1 MATANKFDLNVTRV
15 SDTELRLTREFDAP
29 RDLVWKAMTD
39 PALMS
44 RWWGPRR
51 YQTIVDTMDV
61 RPGGK
66 WRMRNIAA
74 DGGEH
79 AFRGEYREIV
89 APERIVM
96 TFEYEPLPGHI
107 SVETMTLTER
117 DGRTLLTVRDQFS
130 SKEDLDGMVKFVAD
144 AKTDR
149 ILGAHILSHAASEL
163 IAETVA
169 VMEFGGSSEDLG
181 RTVHAHP
188 TLSEAVK
195 EAALAVEKRA
205 LHIGNR

>member
-1 MATANKFDLNVTRV
+1 MATASKFDLNVTRV
-15 SDTELRLTREFDAP
+15 SDTELHLTREFDAP

-51 YQTIVDTMDV
+51 YKTVVDMMDV

-89 APERIVM
+89 PPERIVM

-117 DGRTLLTVRDQFS
+117 DGRTLLSVRDQFS
-130 SKEDLDGMVKFVAD
+130 SKEDLEGMVNSGMESGARETYERLDELVA
-144 AKTDR
+144 
-149 ILGAHILSHAASEL
+149 EL
-163 IAETVA
+163 KKQNN
-169 VMEFGGSSEDLG
+169 G
-181 RTVHAHP
+181 
-188 TLSEAVK
+188 
-195 EAALAVEKRA
+195 
-205 LHIGNR
+205 

>member
-1 MATANKFDLNVTRV
+1 MATTSKFDLNVTRV
-15 SDTELRLTREFDAP
+15 SDTELHLTREFDAP

-44 RWWGPRR
+44 RWWGPRQ
-51 YQTIVDTMDV
+51 YKTVVDTMDV

-89 APERIVM
+89 PPERIVM

-117 DGRTLLTVRDQFS
+117 DGRTLLTVRDQFA
-130 SKEDLDGMVKFVAD
+130 SKEDLDGMVNSGMES
-144 AKTDR
+144 
-149 ILGAHILSHAASEL
+149 GARETYERLDEL
-163 IAETVA
+163 LAELKK
-169 VMEFGGSSEDLG
+169 S
-181 RTVHAHP
+181 R
-188 TLSEAVK
+188 
-195 EAALAVEKRA
+195 
-205 LHIGNR
+205 

>member
-1 MATANKFDLNVTRV
+1 MATASKFDLNVTRV
-15 SDTELRLTREFDAP
+15 SDTELHLTREFDAP

-51 YQTIVDTMDV
+51 YQTVVDTMDV

-89 APERIVM
+89 PPERIVM

-130 SKEDLDGMVKFVAD
+130 SKEDLEGMVNSGMESGARETYERLDELLAELKQT
-144 AKTDR
+144 KT
-149 ILGAHILSHAASEL
+149 A
-163 IAETVA
+163 
-169 VMEFGGSSEDLG
+169 
-181 RTVHAHP
+181 
-188 TLSEAVK
+188 
-195 EAALAVEKRA
+195 
-205 LHIGNR
+205 

>member
-1 MATANKFDLNVTRV
+1 MATASKFDLNVTRV

-29 RDLVWKAMTD
+29 RALVWKAMTD

-51 YQTIVDTMDV
+51 YQTVVDTMDV

-89 APERIVM
+89 PPERIVM

-117 DGRTLLTVRDQFS
+117 DGRTVLTVRDQFA
-130 SKEDLDGMVKFVAD
+130 SKEDLEGMVSSGMES
-144 AKTDR
+144 
-149 ILGAHILSHAASEL
+149 GARETYERLDEL
-163 IAETVA
+163 
-169 VMEFGGSSEDLG
+169 L
-181 RTVHAHP
+181 
-188 TLSEAVK
+188 
-195 EAALAVEKRA
+195 AALK
-205 LHIGNR
+205 G

>member
-1 MATANKFDLNVTRV
+1 MATAPRSDLKITVV
-15 SDTELRLTREFDAP
+15 SATELLFTRDFDAP

-39 PALMS
+39 PTLLS

-51 YQTIVDTMDV
+51 YRTVVDTMDFRV
-61 RPGGK
+61 GGT

-107 SVETMTLTER
+107 SVQTLTLTEQG
-117 DGRTLLTVRDQFS
+117 GRTSLTVRDRFS
-130 SKEDLDGMVKFVAD
+130 SKEDLDGMVASGMESGARETYERLDELLAD
-144 AKTDR
+144 LAKT
-149 ILGAHILSHAASEL
+149 G
-163 IAETVA
+163 
-169 VMEFGGSSEDLG
+169 
-181 RTVHAHP
+181 
-188 TLSEAVK
+188 
-195 EAALAVEKRA
+195 
-205 LHIGNR
+205 

>member
-1 MATANKFDLNVTRV
+1 MATASKFDLNVTRV
-15 SDTELRLTREFDAP
+15 SDTELHLTREFDAP
-29 RDLVWKAMTD
+29 RDLVFKAMTD

-44 RWWGPRR
+44 RWWGPRQ
-51 YQTIVDTMDV
+51 YKTVVDTMDV

-89 APERIVM
+89 PPERIVQ

-117 DGRTLLTVRDQFS
+117 DGRTLLTVRDQFA
-130 SKEDLDGMVKFVAD
+130 SKEDLDGMVNSGMES
-144 AKTDR
+144 
-149 ILGAHILSHAASEL
+149 GARETYERLDEL
-163 IAETVA
+163 LAELKK
-169 VMEFGGSSEDLG
+169 S
-181 RTVHAHP
+181 R
-188 TLSEAVK
+188 
-195 EAALAVEKRA
+195 
-205 LHIGNR
+205 